1 MNSKR
6 AWMLA
11 LGVALAALFA
21 LNQVILIVHEGE
33 AVVLTTFGRPA
44 PAPLV
49 EPGLYARW
57 PWPVQAAHRLDTRV
71 HTLEGPL
78 EQTLTQDGRT
88 VIVALFA
95 GWKIEDPTTFLLRIG
110 TEAAAERNLAGLLAN
125 ARNTVLGGHPF
136 SALVNTDS
144 AALKFDDIERRIL
157 DLARDEARR
166 SYGITL
172 TAVGIRRLGLPES
185 ITEQVY
191 RRMRAERNA
200 VAEGYRAEG
209 AREATRIR
217 AQADREREERLAQA
231 DADARRTRAK
241 GEAEAADA
249 YRAFSADPEFALF
262 LRKLDVLE
270 EVLGERATVVL
281 GSETE
286 PFDLLAAPAPANP
299 PASKGA
305 QP

>member
-11 LGVALAALFA
+11 LGLALAALFA
-21 LNQVILIVHEGE
+21 LNQIILIVHEGE
-33 AVVLTTFGRPA
+33 AVVMTTFGRPA
-44 PAPLV
+44 ANPLT
-49 EPGLYARW
+49 EPGLYVRW
-57 PWPVQAAHRLDTRV
+57 PWPVQAAHRMDTRW

-78 EQTLTQDGRT
+78 EQTLTKDGRT

-95 GWKIEDPTTFLLRIG
+95 GWRVEDPIAFLLRVG
-110 TEAAAERNLAGLLAN
+110 TESAAERNLAGLLAN
-125 ARNTVLGGHPF
+125 ARNTVLGEHPF
-136 SALVNTDS
+136 SALVNTDAS
-144 AALKFDDIERRIL
+144 ALMFDDIERRIL
-157 DLARDEARR
+157 ELAREEARR
-166 SYGITL
+166 SYGIEL

-200 VAEGYRAEG
+200 VAEGFRAEG
-209 AREATRIR
+209 AREAARIR
-217 AQADREREERLAQA
+217 AEADREREERIAQA
-231 DADARRTRAK
+231 EAEARRIRAE

-249 YRAFSADPEFALF
+249 YRAFAEDPEFAMF

-281 GSETE
+281 GSEAE
-286 PFDLLAAPAPANP
+286 PFDLLSAPSADTTRAGKDTTP
-299 PASKGA
+299 
-305 QP
+305 

>member
-1 MNSKR
+1 
-6 AWMLA
+6 ML
-11 LGVALAALFA
+11 
-21 LNQVILIVHEGE
+21 GE
-33 AVVLTTFGRPA
+33 
-44 PAPLV
+44 
-49 EPGLYARW
+49 
-57 PWPVQAAHRLDTRV
+57 Q
-71 HTLEGPL
+71 
-78 EQTLTQDGRT
+78 
-88 VIVALFA
+88 
-95 GWKIEDPTTFLLRIG
+95 
-110 TEAAAERNLAGLLAN
+110 
-125 ARNTVLGGHPF
+125 PF

-144 AALKFDDIERRIL
+144 TALKFDDIERHIL

-209 AREATRIR
+209 AREAARIR

-231 DADARRTRAK
+231 DADARRMRAE

-286 PFDLLAAPAPANP
+286 PFDLLAAPAATNA

-305 QP
+305 HP